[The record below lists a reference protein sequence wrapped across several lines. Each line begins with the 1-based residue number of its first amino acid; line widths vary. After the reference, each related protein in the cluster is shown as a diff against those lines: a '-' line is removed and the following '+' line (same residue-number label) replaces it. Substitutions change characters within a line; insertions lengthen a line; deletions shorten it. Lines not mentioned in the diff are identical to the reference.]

1 MATQVLQSGYTAWVL
16 VFAAALCD
24 SYAAFIVKL
33 KFNELG
39 KMDLS
44 SWGSFFAYMLTFIK
58 SPLLMTALTTFVAA
72 PGLWFLALNR
82 LELSSAYPV
91 RVRLHLLFVLLFGVG
106 LLGKQLSTTKMIG
119 TGLIFFAM
127 YLFNR

>member
-1 MATQVLQSGYTAWVL
+1 MATHVLQSGYTAWAL

-24 SYAAFIVKL
+24 SYAAFVVKM

-44 SWGSFFAYMLTFIK
+44 SWSSFFTYMLTFVK
-58 SPLLMTALTTFVAA
+58 SPLLLTAITTFVAA

-91 RVRLHLLFVLLFGVG
+91 LVGLHLLFVLVFGVG
-106 LLGKQLSTTKMIG
+106 LLGEQISTPKMIG
-119 TGLIFFAM
+119 TALIFVAM
-127 YLFNR
+127 YLFYR

>member
-1 MATQVLQSGYTAWVL
+1 MNSAILSWTLV
-16 VFAAALCD
+16 VFAALFD
-24 SYAAFIVKL
+24 SYAAFVVKL

-44 SWGSFFAYMLTFIK
+44 SVSSFLSYMTSFIK
-58 SPLLMTALTTFVAA
+58 SPLLFTAILTFCLA

-91 RVRLHLLFVLLFGVG
+91 LVGLHLLCVLVFGVG
-106 LLGKQLSTTKMIG
+106 VLGEELTVSKAIG
-119 TGLIFFAM
+119 TLLVFIAM
-127 YLFNR
+127 YLFHR